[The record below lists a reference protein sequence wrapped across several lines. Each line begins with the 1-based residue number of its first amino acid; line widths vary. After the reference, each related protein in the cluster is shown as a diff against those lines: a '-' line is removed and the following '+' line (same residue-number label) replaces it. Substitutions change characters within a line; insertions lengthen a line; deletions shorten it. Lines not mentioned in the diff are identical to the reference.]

1 MNPFIK
7 VTWQDVPEN
16 FTAEKIRRVKTYF
29 EQKYNSKNVKI
40 ITKTLSNVQNTRL
53 ESLEVTDSILDN
65 QYQKNLMKD
74 FIKDNSIDVKWELV
88 DRLDNRVNGEIDKLN
103 QNKVRYNRWFVKKV
117 EFSNFLSFGENNGF
131 ILTKGP
137 KSLLIEGFNDL
148 TSGDTDCI
156 INEVVFSCIGLNG
169 VSCKSVS
176 KVNVS
181 AGANALPKY
190 VLFG

>member
-103 QNKVRYNRWFVKKV
+103 QNTNRRNFKICVDGGVNQSNIKYLNV
-117 EFSNFLSFGENNGF
+117 ESVVSGSYILKSQNPIKNIMILKTSNEY
-131 ILTKGP
+131 
-137 KSLLIEGFNDL
+137 E
-148 TSGDTDCI
+148 
-156 INEVVFSCIGLNG
+156 
-169 VSCKSVS
+169 
-176 KVNVS
+176 
-181 AGANALPKY
+181 KY
-190 VLFG
+190 